1 MMRSC
6 RAVGPAA
13 VVAFAVL
20 GAAAGCGGGGG
31 AKGDGAAG
39 RDAARDV
46 AGDALGGASGGDAG
60 VDAARDTVKDVAT
73 DFGGPTPEVAANCPL
88 SMGSLAPAP
97 ADLLIDDFAG
107 TGLLDG
113 RIRSTP
119 VFNVRE
125 QFDATPDAHFDP
137 APAIDPVC
145 GAAGAG
151 AAHVRGTAADTGA
164 TFAIIFSS
172 GGDGGKPADHY
183 DASGTKGITFRAALG
198 AAKTNML
205 FTLQLNAT
213 GSQWDYTKDVVVTG
227 TTWQDVQIL
236 WTDLEAAPAA
246 PAFTPATLNQIVFPF
261 SPDINVDLYIDDIAF
276 VK

>member
-1 MMRSC
+1 MTSC
-6 RAVGPAA
+6 RAFAVTF
-13 VVAFAVL
+13 VVAVAMF
-20 GAAAGCGGGGG
+20 GAAACGGGG
-31 AKGDGAAG
+31 ARGDAAAG
-39 RDAARDV
+39 RDAA
-46 AGDALGGASGGDAG
+46 GDAAGGAAGSVDESEAG
-60 VDAARDTVKDVAT
+60 VDAARDSVKDVAT
-73 DFGGPTPEVAANCPL
+73 DFGGPTPEVMANCPL
-88 SMGSLAPAP
+88 STGALAPA
-97 ADLLIDDFAG
+97 ATDLIIDDFAG

-119 VFNVRE
+119 LFNVKE

-172 GGDGGKPADHY
+172 GGDGGKPAAHY
-183 DASGTKGITFRAALG
+183 DASGTRGITFRAALG

-205 FTLQLNAT
+205 FTLKLNAA
-213 GSQWDYTKDVVVTG
+213 GSPWDYTKDVVVTG

-236 WTDLEAAPAA
+236 WSDLGAAPAA

-261 SPDINVDLYIDDIAF
+261 AADANVDLYVDDVAF

>member
-1 MMRSC
+1 MTTSC
-6 RAVGPAA
+6 RAALIALAVFGAVG
-13 VVAFAVL
+13 
-20 GAAAGCGGGGG
+20 CDGGGG
-31 AKGDGAAG
+31 AKADGAAG
-39 RDAARDV
+39 RDAA
-46 AGDALGGASGGDAG
+46 GDAADGAGGRDAG
-60 VDAARDTVKDVAT
+60 VDAARDSVKDVAT
-73 DFGGPTPEVAANCPL
+73 DFGAPTPEVMANCPL
-88 SMGSLAPAP
+88 SAGTLAPA
-97 ADLLIDDFAG
+97 ATDLIIDDFAG

-119 VFNVRE
+119 LFNVKE
-125 QFDATPDAHFDP
+125 QFDATPDAHFNP
-137 APAIDPVC
+137 APAIDPAC

-198 AAKTNML
+198 AANTSML
-205 FTLQLNAT
+205 FTLQLNAA
-213 GSQWDYTKDVVVTG
+213 GSPWDYTKDVVVKG

-236 WTDLEAAPAA
+236 WSDLEAAPAA

-261 SPDINVDLYIDDIAF
+261 AADADVDLYVDDIAF

>member
-6 RAVGPAA
+6 RAVGAAA
-13 VVAFAVL
+13 VVACAV
-20 GAAAGCGGGGG
+20 AAGCGGGGG

-39 RDAARDV
+39 RDAA
-46 AGDALGGASGGDAG
+46 GGAGGSDAG
-60 VDAARDTVKDVAT
+60 VDVARDGVKDVAT
-73 DFGGPTPEVAANCPL
+73 DFGGATPEVMANCPL
-88 SMGSLAPAP
+88 SMGTLAPAMT
-97 ADLLIDDFAG
+97 DLIIDDFAG
-107 TGLLDG
+107 AGLLDG

-119 VFNVRE
+119 LFNIRE
-125 QFDATPDAHFDP
+125 QFDATSDAHFDP
-137 APAIDPVC
+137 APAIDAVC

-151 AAHVRGTAADTGA
+151 AAHVRGTAAGTGA
-164 TFAIIFSS
+164 TFAIVFSS

-198 AAKTNML
+198 AAKTNMV
-205 FTLQLNAT
+205 FTLQFNAA
-213 GSQWDYTKDVVVTG
+213 GSQWDYAKDVVVKG

-236 WTDLEAAPAA
+236 WSDLEAAPAA

-261 SPDINVDLYIDDIAF
+261 SPDANVDLYVDDIAF

>member
-1 MMRSC
+1 MMTSC
-6 RAVGPAA
+6 RAV
-13 VVAFAVL
+13 VVGFVVL
-20 GAAAGCGGGGG
+20 GAAGCGGSGG
-31 AKGDGAAG
+31 AKSDGAAG
-39 RDAARDV
+39 RDAARD
-46 AGDALGGASGGDAG
+46 AAGGAGGSDAA
-60 VDAARDTVKDVAT
+60 VDAARESVKDVAT
-73 DFGGPTPEVAANCPL
+73 DFGAPTPEVMANCPL
-88 SMGSLAPAP
+88 SMGTLAPAA
-97 ADLLIDDFAG
+97 ADSIIDDFAG

-119 VFNVRE
+119 LFTIRE

-172 GGDGGKPADHY
+172 GGDGGKAADHY
-183 DASGTKGITFRAALG
+183 DASGAKGITFRAALG

-205 FTLQLNAT
+205 FTLQFNAT
-213 GSQWDYTKDVVVTG
+213 GSQWDYTKDVVVAG

-236 WTDLEAAPAA
+236 WSDLEAAPGA

-261 SPDINVDLYIDDIAF
+261 SPDANVDLYVDDIAF

>member
-1 MMRSC
+1 MTTSR
-6 RAVGPAA
+6 RAALIA
-13 VVAFAVL
+13 VAML
-20 GAAAGCGGGGG
+20 AGCAGGGG
-31 AKGDGAAG
+31 AKTDGAAG
-39 RDAARDV
+39 RDATMDAA
-46 AGDALGGASGGDAG
+46 AGAGAGEAG
-60 VDAARDTVKDVAT
+60 VDAARDSVKDVAT
-73 DFGGPTPEVAANCPL
+73 DFGGPTPDVMANCPL
-88 SMGSLAPAP
+88 RMGALAPAMT
-97 ADLLIDDFAG
+97 DLIIDDFAG

-119 VFNVRE
+119 LFNVKE

-137 APAIDPVC
+137 APAIDPAC

-183 DASGTKGITFRAALG
+183 DASGARGITFRAALG

-205 FTLQLNAT
+205 FTLKLNAA
-213 GSQWDYTKDVVVTG
+213 GSPWDYTKDVVVTG

-236 WTDLEAAPAA
+236 WSDLEAAPAA
-246 PAFTPATLNQIVFPF
+246 PAFAPETLNQIVFPF
-261 SPDINVDLYIDDIAF
+261 SADADVDLYIDDVAF

>member
-1 MMRSC
+1 MTSC
-6 RAVGPAA
+6 RAVVVGFVVGS
-13 VVAFAVL
+13 VVAFAVF
-20 GAAAGCGGGGG
+20 GAAGCGGSGG

-39 RDAARDV
+39 RDAA
-46 AGDALGGASGGDAG
+46 GDAAGGADGSDAG
-60 VDAARDTVKDVAT
+60 VDAARDSVKDVAT
-73 DFGGPTPEVAANCPL
+73 DFGAPTPEVMANCPL
-88 SMGSLAPAP
+88 SMGTLAPAA
-97 ADLLIDDFAG
+97 ADSIIDDFAG

-119 VFNVRE
+119 LFNIRE

-213 GSQWDYTKDVVVTG
+213 GSQWDYTKDVVVAG

-236 WTDLEAAPAA
+236 WSDLEAAPAA

-261 SPDINVDLYIDDIAF
+261 SPDANVDLYIDDVAF